1 MVCAAVPAMPA
12 ISPTYRPPALHG
24 SMPATRGAPPSSST
38 PSGSTIDVSVF
49 FFSSRRRHTRFDCD
63 WSSDVCSSDLSCAVW
78 AIVSRRSFSSRTSNR
93 CATGSTASF
102 AFPTTPRL
110 VRASCATIPP
120 PWDHP
125 MRARLPEARVTGPEP
140 AVERDIEGLN
150 RVFAEA
156 FTERCRRDGLIGV
169 RVPQLNPLVWR
180 YALLDAGE
188 GAMVW
193 RDEHGD
199 IAAFNVAHQAGVE
212 GWMGP
217 LAVRPDR
224 QGTGVGKTI
233 VRTAADWLIDRG
245 VTTLG
250 LETMPRTPENIGFY
264 ARLGFTPG
272 FLTVTP
278 TNRIATRGPPAPV
291 LLSNPSAEDKETTMA
306 AARRLVDD
314 LVPGVDFA
322 REIMLTAELGL
333 GDTSLVEGDTGLD
346 AMAVWHSAPLAD
358 SRTRDEVRVLKLA
371 ARGDAAFDAAIGA
384 VEAAAAKAGIRRIA
398 IRCQSR
404 YAEAFRRLVARGY
417 RVRWT
422 DLRMTYEGY
431 PERHAAQGVLFSNW
445 EI

>member
-1 MVCAAVPAMPA
+1 
-12 ISPTYRPPALHG
+12 
-24 SMPATRGAPPSSST
+24 
-38 PSGSTIDVSVF
+38 
-49 FFSSRRRHTRFDCD
+49 
-63 WSSDVCSSDLSCAVW
+63 
-78 AIVSRRSFSSRTSNR
+78 
-93 CATGSTASF
+93 
-102 AFPTTPRL
+102 
-110 VRASCATIPP
+110 
-120 PWDHP
+120 
-125 MRARLPEARVTGPEP
+125 MRAWLPEARVTGPEQ

-156 FTERCRRDGLIGV
+156 FTDRYRRDGLIGV

-193 RDEHGD
+193 RDEHGEV
-199 IAAFNVAHQAGVE
+199 AAFNVAHQAGAE

-245 VTTLG
+245 ITTLG
-250 LETMPRTPENIGFY
+250 LETMLRTPENIGFY

-272 FLTVTP
+272 YLTVTL
-278 TNRIATRGPPAPV
+278 TNEIATRGHPAPV
-291 LLSNPSAEDKETTMA
+291 LLSRRPADEKEAAMA
-306 AARRLVDD
+306 SGRRLVSD
-314 LVPGVDFA
+314 LVTGIDFS

-346 AMAVWHSAPLAD
+346 AMAVWHSVPLAD

-371 ARGDAAFDAAIGA
+371 ARNDAAFDAAIAA
-384 VEAAAAKAGIRRIA
+384 VEAAAAKSGIRRIA
-398 IRCQSR
+398 VRCQSR
-404 YAEAFRRLVARGY
+404 YAEAFRRLIARGY

-431 PERHAAQGVLFSNW
+431 PERDAAQGVLFSNW

>member
-1 MVCAAVPAMPA
+1 
-12 ISPTYRPPALHG
+12 
-24 SMPATRGAPPSSST
+24 
-38 PSGSTIDVSVF
+38 
-49 FFSSRRRHTRFDCD
+49 
-63 WSSDVCSSDLSCAVW
+63 
-78 AIVSRRSFSSRTSNR
+78 
-93 CATGSTASF
+93 
-102 AFPTTPRL
+102 
-110 VRASCATIPP
+110 
-120 PWDHP
+120 
-125 MRARLPEARVTGPEP
+125 MRAWLPEPLVTGPER
-140 AVERDIEGLN
+140 ATERDVEGLN

-156 FTERCRRDGLIGV
+156 FTDRYRRDGLIGV

-193 RDEHGD
+193 RDEHGEL
-199 IAAFNVAHQAGVE
+199 AAFNVAHQAGVE

-224 QGTGVGKTI
+224 QGTGVGTTI

-264 ARLGFTPG
+264 ARLGFIPG
-272 FLTVTP
+272 YLTITL
-278 TNRIATRGPPAPV
+278 TNEIATRGHPAPV
-291 LLSNPSAEDKETTMA
+291 VLSRRPAPEKESAMA
-306 AARRLVDD
+306 AGRRLVSD
-314 LVPGVDFA
+314 LVPGVDFS
-322 REIMLTAELGL
+322 REILLTAELGL

-346 AMAVWHSAPLAD
+346 ALALWHSAPLAD

-371 ARGDAAFDAAIGA
+371 ARSAAAFDAAVAA

-404 YAEAFRRLVARGY
+404 YDEAFRRLIARGY

-422 DLRMTYEGY
+422 DLRMTFEGY
-431 PERHAAQGVLFSNW
+431 PERQAEPGVVFSNW

>member
-1 MVCAAVPAMPA
+1 
-12 ISPTYRPPALHG
+12 
-24 SMPATRGAPPSSST
+24 
-38 PSGSTIDVSVF
+38 
-49 FFSSRRRHTRFDCD
+49 
-63 WSSDVCSSDLSCAVW
+63 
-78 AIVSRRSFSSRTSNR
+78 
-93 CATGSTASF
+93 
-102 AFPTTPRL
+102 
-110 VRASCATIPP
+110 
-120 PWDHP
+120 
-125 MRARLPEARVTGPEP
+125 MRAWLPDTRVTGPEP
-140 AVERDIEGLN
+140 AGERDIEGLN
-150 RVFAEA
+150 RVFAES
-156 FTERCRRDGLIGV
+156 FTDRYRRDGLIGV

-199 IAAFNVAHQAGVE
+199 IAAFNLAHQAGSE

-224 QGTGVGKTI
+224 QGSGLGKTI

-272 FLTVTP
+272 YLTVTL
-278 TNRIATRGPPAPV
+278 TNELVTRGQPAPV
-291 LLSNPSAEDKETTMA
+291 LLSRRDPAGKEAAMD
-306 AARRLVDD
+306 AARRLVGD
-314 LVPGVDFA
+314 LVPGVDFS
-322 REIMLTAELGL
+322 REILLTAELGL
-333 GDTSLVEGDTGLD
+333 GDTTLVESDAGLD
-346 AMAVWHSAPLAD
+346 AMALWHSVPLAD

-371 ARGDAAFDAAIGA
+371 ARDDRAFDAAVAA
-384 VEAAAAKAGIRRIA
+384 VEASAAKAGIRRVA
-398 IRCQSR
+398 VRCQSR
-404 YAEAFRRLVARGY
+404 YAEAFRRLIARGY

-431 PERHAAQGVLFSNW
+431 PERHAAAGVLLSNW

>member
-1 MVCAAVPAMPA
+1 
-12 ISPTYRPPALHG
+12 
-24 SMPATRGAPPSSST
+24 
-38 PSGSTIDVSVF
+38 
-49 FFSSRRRHTRFDCD
+49 
-63 WSSDVCSSDLSCAVW
+63 
-78 AIVSRRSFSSRTSNR
+78 
-93 CATGSTASF
+93 
-102 AFPTTPRL
+102 
-110 VRASCATIPP
+110 
-120 PWDHP
+120 
-125 MRARLPEARVTGPEP
+125 MRAWLPDTRVTGPER
-140 AVERDIEGLN
+140 ATERDIEALN

-156 FTERCRRDGLIGV
+156 FTDRYRRDGLIGV

-193 RDEHGD
+193 RDEQND

-217 LAVRPDR
+217 LAVRPER

-233 VRTAADWLIDRG
+233 VHTAADWLIDRG

-264 ARLGFTPG
+264 ARLGFAPG
-272 FLTVTP
+272 HLTITL
-278 TNRIATRGPPAPV
+278 TNEIATRGHPAPS
-291 LLSNPSAEDKETTMA
+291 LLSRRPVEQREGVMA
-306 AARRLVDD
+306 AARGLVSD
-314 LVPGVDFA
+314 LMPGIDFS
-322 REIMLTAELGL
+322 REILLTAELGL

-346 AMAVWHSAPLAD
+346 AFAVWHSAPLAD

-371 ARGDAAFDAAIGA
+371 ARDEASFDAAISA

-398 IRCQSR
+398 VRCQSR
-404 YAEAFRRLVARGY
+404 YAEAFRRLIVRGY

-422 DLRMTYEGY
+422 DLRMTYDGY
-431 PERHAAQGVLFSNW
+431 REQHALGGVVFSNW

>member
-1 MVCAAVPAMPA
+1 
-12 ISPTYRPPALHG
+12 
-24 SMPATRGAPPSSST
+24 
-38 PSGSTIDVSVF
+38 
-49 FFSSRRRHTRFDCD
+49 
-63 WSSDVCSSDLSCAVW
+63 
-78 AIVSRRSFSSRTSNR
+78 
-93 CATGSTASF
+93 
-102 AFPTTPRL
+102 
-110 VRASCATIPP
+110 
-120 PWDHP
+120 
-125 MRARLPEARVTGPEP
+125 MRAWLPEARVTGPEP
-140 AVERDIEGLN
+140 AGERDIDGLN

-156 FTERCRRDGLIGV
+156 FTDRYRRDGLIGV

-199 IAAFNVAHQAGVE
+199 IAAFNVAHQAGAE

-233 VRTAADWLIDRG
+233 VGTAADWLIDRG

-264 ARLGFTPG
+264 ARLGFIPG
-272 FLTVTP
+272 FLTVTL
-278 TNRIATRGPPAPV
+278 TNEIATRGHSAPV
-291 LLSNPSAEDKETTMA
+291 LLSRRSAADKEAAMA
-306 AARRLVDD
+306 AGRQLVTD
-314 LVPGVDFA
+314 LVSGVDFS
-322 REIMLTAELGL
+322 REILLTAELGL
-333 GDTSLVEGDTGLD
+333 GDTSLVEGERGLD

-371 ARGDAAFDAAIGA
+371 ARTDAAFDVAIGA
-384 VEAAAAKAGIRRIA
+384 VEAAAAKSGIRRIA
-398 IRCQSR
+398 VRCQSH
-404 YAEAFRRLVARGY
+404 YAEAFRRLIARGY

-422 DLRMTYEGY
+422 DLRMAYEGY